1 MKKILLSFAALI
13 GISAAAFSQV
23 LPSVQVG
30 LRGGANLSNFSTN
43 NTFSSENTAG
53 YFIGLYSRFGAGGIH
68 AQPEIYVAGKNA
80 DLKSADGTE
89 VNEVRFTSIDV
100 PILIGTKIGAAGVGV
115 RLQTGP
121 MVSFVLD
128 KSQSVDQATSKIF
141 KGNFK
146 DQNFAWQFGLG
157 LDIGKLG
164 ADLRY
169 ELGLSDVAK
178 DGYQDSKMSLYTLGL
193 SYRLF

>member
-128 KSQSVDQATSKIF
+128 KSQSVNQATSKIF

>member
-1 MKKILLSFAALI
+1 MKKILLFAALI
-13 GISAAAFSQV
+13 GISSAAFSQV

-53 YFIGLYSRFGAGGIH
+53 YFVGLYSRFGAGGIH
-68 AQPEIYVAGKNA
+68 AQPEIYVAGKNT
-80 DLKSADGTE
+80 DLKSTDGTE
-89 VNEVRFTSIDV
+89 INEVRFTSIDV
-100 PILIGTKIGAAGVGV
+100 PVLIGTKIGAAGVGV

-121 MVSFVLD
+121 MVSFILD
-128 KSQSVDQATSKIF
+128 QSQSVNQATSKIF

-157 LDIGKLG
+157 LDVGKLG

-169 ELGLSDVAK
+169 ELGLSDLAK
-178 DGYQDSKMSLYTLGL
+178 EGYQDSKLSLFTLGL

>member
-1 MKKILLSFAALI
+1 MKKILLSFAVLV
-13 GISAAAFSQV
+13 GISSAAFSQV

-89 VNEVRFTSIDV
+89 TNKVRFTSIDV

-128 KSQSVDQATSKIF
+128 QSQSVNQATSKIF

-157 LDIGKLG
+157 LDVGKLG

-178 DGYQDSKMSLYTLGL
+178 EGYQDSKMSLFTLGL

>member
-1 MKKILLSFAALI
+1 MNKILLFAALI
-13 GISAAAFSQV
+13 GISSAAFSQV

-53 YFIGLYSRFGAGGIH
+53 YFVGLYSRFGAGGIH
-68 AQPEIYVAGKNA
+68 AQPEIYVAGKNT
-80 DLKSADGTE
+80 DLKSTDGTE
-89 VNEVRFTSIDV
+89 INEVRFTSIDV
-100 PILIGTKIGAAGVGV
+100 PVLIGTKIGAAGVGV

-121 MVSFVLD
+121 MVSFILD
-128 KSQSVDQATSKIF
+128 QSQSVNQATSKIF

-157 LDIGKLG
+157 LDVGKLG

-169 ELGLSDVAK
+169 ELGLSDLAK
-178 DGYQDSKMSLYTLGL
+178 EGYQDSKLSLFTLGL

>member
-1 MKKILLSFAALI
+1 MKKLLLFAVLL
-13 GISAAAFSQV
+13 GFSSAASSQI
-23 LPSVQVG
+23 LPSVQLG
-30 LRGGANLSNFSTN
+30 IRGGANLSNFSTN

-80 DLKSADGTE
+80 DLKSVDGSET
-89 VNEVRFTSIDV
+89 NDVRFTSIDV
-100 PILIGTKIGAAGVGV
+100 PVLIGTKIGAAGVGV

-121 MVSFVLD
+121 MVSFILD
-128 KSQSVDQATSKIF
+128 QSQSANQATSKIF

-157 LDIGKLG
+157 LDVGKLG

-169 ELGLSDVAK
+169 ELGLTDLAK
-178 DGYQDSKMSLYTLGL
+178 EGYQGSKLSLFTLGL